1 MERISRRRFLGKSA
15 MGITAVGCL
24 TTPAAR
30 LRANPL
36 GMPIGFQSWSVQQLL
51 QKDFDGT
58 LKQMAGFGFQSMEL
72 CSPPSYRQFG
82 FGSLVNLKGSELR
95 KKINKAGLKCES
107 CHYQW
112 GELKT
117 SLDERIAYAKDL
129 GLRQMILSTFG
140 LPTKAPLDDW
150 KRNADELNKMGEKA
164 KAAGI
169 QLGFHNHDFEF
180 RQIDGKL
187 IYDELLKIFDPKL
200 VKLQFQVAVISLGYE
215 ADKYFTEYPGR
226 FISLHLV
233 DWAPAEKKQVPV
245 GQGAIDMKKLFK
257 AAKTGGIRN
266 YFLEMPL
273 DLMKPSVPYLKALKV

>member
-1 MERISRRRFLGKSA
+1 MESISRREFIGKSA
-15 MGITAVGCL
+15 VGITAAGYL
-24 TTPAAR
+24 AAASK
-30 LRANPL
+30 LNANPL
-36 GMPIGFQSWSVQQLL
+36 RMPIGFQSWSVQQLL

-58 LKQMAGFGFQSMEL
+58 MKMMAEAGFQTMEL
-72 CSPPSYRQFG
+72 CSPPSYRQSG
-82 FGSLVNLKGSELR
+82 FGGLVGLKGSELR
-95 KKINKAGLKCES
+95 DKMNSAGLKCES

-112 GELKT
+112 VELKT

-129 GLRQMILSTFG
+129 GLKQMILSTFG
-140 LPTKAPLDDW
+140 ISPKATMDDW
-150 KRNADELNKMGEKA
+150 KKNADELNKMGEKA
-164 KAAGI
+164 NAAGI

-180 RQIDGKL
+180 REIDGKL

-200 VKLQFQVAVISLGYE
+200 IKLQFQVAVISLGYK
-215 ADKYFTEYPGR
+215 ADKYFRKYPGR

-233 DWAPAEKKQVPV
+233 DWAPAEKKQVAV
-245 GQGAIDMKKLFK
+245 GQGSIDMKKLFK

>member
-1 MERISRRRFLGKSA
+1 MENISRRQFFNKSA
-15 MGITAVGCL
+15 IGITAAGYL
-24 TTPAAR
+24 AGAATK
-30 LRANPL
+30 LSANPL

-58 LKQMAGFGFQSMEL
+58 LKQMAAYGFQSMEL

-82 FGSLVNLKGSELR
+82 FGGLVNLKGAELR
-95 KKINKAGLKCES
+95 EKINNAGLICES

-129 GLRQMILSTFG
+129 GLKHMILSTFG
-140 LPTKAPLDDW
+140 LPPKATLDDW
-150 KRNADELNKMGEKA
+150 KKNAEELNKMGEKA
-164 KAAGI
+164 LAAGI

-180 RQIDGKL
+180 KEIGGVL

-200 VKLQFQVAVISLGYE
+200 VKLQFQVAVISLGYD
-215 ADKYFTEYPGR
+215 ADKYFTKYPGR
-226 FISLHLV
+226 FVSLHLV
-233 DWAPAEKKQVPV
+233 DWSLAEKKQVAA
-245 GQGAIDMKKLFK
+245 GQGSIDMKKLFA
-257 AAKTGGIRN
+257 AAKVGGIKD

-273 DLMKPSVPYLKALKV
+273 DLMKPSVPYLKELKV

>member
-1 MERISRRRFLGKSA
+1 METISRREFFGKSA
-15 MGITAVGCL
+15 AGLAAAGCVTA
-24 TTPAAR
+24 TASR
-30 LRANPL
+30 LNANPL
-36 GMPIGFQSWSVQQLL
+36 GMPVGFQSWSVQQLL

-58 LKQMAGFGFQSMEL
+58 MRQMAESGFQTMEL

-82 FGSLVNLKGSELR
+82 FGGLVGLTGPELR
-95 KKINKAGLKCES
+95 AKINGAGLKCES

-112 GELKT
+112 NELKT

-129 GLRQMILSTFG
+129 GLKQMILSTFG
-140 LPTKAPLDDW
+140 LPGKATLYDW
-150 KRNADELNKMGEKA
+150 KKNADELNKMGEKA
-164 KAAGI
+164 LTAGI

-180 RQIDGKL
+180 KQLDGVL

-200 VKLQFQVAVISLGYE
+200 IKLQFQVAVISLGYK
-215 ADKYFTEYPGR
+215 ADKYFKKYPGR

-233 DWAPAEKKQVPV
+233 DWSPAEKKQVAV
-245 GQGAIDMKKLFK
+245 GQGAINMKKLFK
-257 AAKTGGIRN
+257 AAKTGGIKN